1 MTGFANSTVQT
12 ELGNLVC
19 EIKTVNSRFLD
30 LTVRLSDEVRFV
42 EPKVREIIQNHIS
55 RGKMEVR
62 LNLNG
67 EKKSATELDETALE
81 QLLNL
86 QAQLTKKLPNIRSMS
101 VSDILRFPGIIV
113 PLANDREL
121 FEKQIIEALEQSLA
135 MLVSSRHREGQALS
149 KILLSYCDQIEA
161 IANEIRPR
169 IPEILQTMKK
179 KLSDRLNEALTQ
191 PLSSQSSLSREEI
204 NDRIRQEVTLYGM
217 KMDVDEEINRLLT
230 HINECRRVLA
240 NGGSVGRRLDFLMQ
254 ELNREANTL
263 GSKAVAI
270 EMTDASVNLKLV
282 IEQMREQIQNL
293 E

>member
-42 EPKVREIIQNHIS
+42 EPKVREIIQSHIN
-55 RGKMEVR
+55 RGKIEVR

-67 EKKSATELDETALE
+67 EKKPATELDETALE

-86 QAQLTKKLPNIRSMS
+86 QAQLTKKIPNIRSMS
-101 VSDILRFPGIIV
+101 VSDLLRFPGIIV

-149 KILLSYCDQIEA
+149 KILLNYCDQIEA
-161 IANEIRPR
+161 IVNEIRPR
-169 IPEILQTMKK
+169 IPEILLAMKK
-179 KLSDRLNEALTQ
+179 KLSDRLDEALTQ
-191 PLSSQSSLSREEI
+191 PLLNQTSLSREEI

-230 HINECRRVLA
+230 HVNECRRVLA